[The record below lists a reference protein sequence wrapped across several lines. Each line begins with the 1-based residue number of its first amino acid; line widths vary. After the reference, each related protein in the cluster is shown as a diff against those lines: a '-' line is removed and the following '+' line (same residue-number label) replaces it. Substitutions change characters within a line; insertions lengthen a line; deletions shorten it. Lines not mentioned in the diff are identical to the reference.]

1 MFLIVHVDEET
12 YLVPLGETFYFM
24 PDNLQYMGVTI
35 EPFIAA
41 DRAAANQYMANHLG
55 WDREDVANV
64 TTIFPQDD
72 PPEQKESDLAFFARM
87 CDS

>member
-1 MFLIVHVDEET
+1 MFLIIHVDEET
-12 YLVPLGETFYFM
+12 YLAPLGETFYFM
-24 PDNLQYMGVTI
+24 PDSLQYMGVTI

-41 DRAAANQYMANHLG
+41 DRAAANPYMPNHLG
-55 WDREDVANV
+55 WGIETIDSV

-72 PPEQKESDLAFFARM
+72 PPEQEETDLAFFARM